1 MTTAEIAESAMK
13 DALTH
18 LFSEDRDID
27 PVINDGEQAKE
38 IKIERV
44 QSKKDEQL
52 ADAKEVAEETQAAP
66 ELPAPISQKPESS
79 KPRVSRAE
87 LIQIMEG
94 FVELVKNSDESDFS
108 ENELSFAP
116 PKIEKQELFTV
127 ADRTAEV
134 AELRTLLVEAQ
145 GTIIRLLTDRV
156 DDRARLASL
165 QNEIRLLPDLKAQ
178 SERAMAIAFTADE
191 FKAEFA
197 KVKLEIERMK
207 MTKMRAEVEQ
217 ANRPWWVRFTDWMT
231 QKDTTGE

>member
-1 MTTAEIAESAMK
+1 MTTAEISESAMK

-18 LFSEDRDID
+18 LFSDDKDIE
-27 PVINDGEQAKE
+27 PITTTSGGQPEE

-44 QSKKDEQL
+44 QSKKEEIL
-52 ADAKEVAEETQAAP
+52 ASTPDP
-66 ELPAPISQKPESS
+66 ISPPSELPAPIGEKPENP

-94 FVELVKNSDESDFS
+94 FVELVKNSDDDDFS

-116 PKIEKQELFTV
+116 PRIEKQELFSV

-178 SERAMAIAFTADE
+178 ADRAMAIAFTSDE

-197 KVKLEIERMK
+197 KVKLEIERIK
-207 MTKMRAEVEQ
+207 LAKMRAES
-217 ANRPWWVRFTDWMT
+217 NRPWWARLTDWIT
-231 QKDTTGE
+231 KKESAPETE

>member
-1 MTTAEIAESAMK
+1 MTAAEIAESAMK

-44 QSKKDEQL
+44 QSKKNEQL
-52 ADAKEVAEETQAAP
+52 ADAPEVEQAAP
-66 ELPAPISQKPESS
+66 ELPAPISQKPENS

-108 ENELSFAP
+108 ENELSFVP

-217 ANRPWWVRFTDWMT
+217 SNRAWWVRFIDWMT
-231 QKDTTGE
+231 KKDTTGE